1 VVDVSGTVFSHLKV
15 RTYIKI
21 NKKRH
26 YTKAVISKHIK
37 INKVDQTPLHVLLQ
51 PYKKK

>member
-1 VVDVSGTVFSHLKV
+1 
-15 RTYIKI
+15 
-21 NKKRH
+21 
-26 YTKAVISKHIK
+26 VISKHIK